1 MLQVNQLHKDFGSRI
16 LLEGVTFN
24 MSKSEKMGLVG
35 RNGHGKS
42 TLLKI
47 IAGIENSSS
56 GTVSFPKGYR
66 LGYLSQHLS
75 FSKETVLTE
84 CLEVL
89 DGDENQA
96 YKVYSFLDGLG
107 FQPEDYEKNPMSFS
121 GGMQLRIHLAK
132 TLLSDSDILLLDEPT
147 NYLDLSSM
155 IWLGQYLKSLK
166 SEIIIIS
173 HNKQF
178 MNSVCDSIGGIY
190 LRKFKK
196 VKGDTYKYYEQ
207 LQIEQ
212 EVQEKAKVNQDK
224 KIKHM
229 QSFVDK
235 YRAKARGASQ
245 AQSRLKSLQK
255 MEDLSLEEDQGLI
268 NFRFHYAAFSAKI
281 LCEIKDLA
289 FAYPEKELLFKNLN
303 IPIRANDR
311 IGIVGLNGKGK
322 STLLKLLSK
331 KLQPSTGELRFHNK
345 CIDGFFGQ
353 TNIDLLNPTITV
365 QDEIA
370 SANPELETSLVRSI
384 CGSLLFSGDD
394 ALKKVSVLSGGE
406 KSRVLLGKILAQKC
420 NMLLLD
426 EPNNHL
432 DMESIEILIEELN
445 SFPGAVV
452 IVCHDMDIL
461 QRVCKKFIVF
471 HEDNAFEFL
480 GGFDDYYNKFLKNNS
495 TGEVS
500 TVIKNTSN
508 SKNQNKRIMSKEFK
522 TTLRKLERDIQKT
535 EELIYKIESEIEDKE
550 KLLSELDSSNQE
562 EINRGSQE
570 WQELKNQLEKNFSKL
585 EKYYEEKEQ
594 LEKENI

>member
-1 MLQVNQLHKDFGSRI
+1 MLQVNQLNKDYGSRI
-16 LLEGVTFN
+16 LLEDITFN
-24 MSKSEKMGLVG
+24 MNKGEKMGLVG

-66 LGYLSQHLS
+66 VGYLSQHLS
-75 FSKETVLTE
+75 FSHKTVLAE

-89 DGDENQA
+89 NGDENQA

-107 FQPEDYEKNPMSFS
+107 FQAADYEKDPMSFS

-132 TLLSDSDILLLDEPT
+132 TLLSDSDLLLLDEPT
-147 NYLDLSSM
+147 NYLDLYSM

-196 VKGDTYKYYEQ
+196 VKGTTHKYYEQ
-207 LQIEQ
+207 LQMEQ
-212 EVQEKAKVNQDK
+212 EVQEKAKANQDK

-229 QSFVDK
+229 QNFVDK

-245 AQSRLKSLQK
+245 AQSRLKALQK
-255 MEDLSLEEDQGLI
+255 MEDLNLEEDQAFI
-268 NFRFHYAAFSAKI
+268 NFRFHYAQFPAKI
-281 LCEIKDLA
+281 LCEVKDVS
-289 FAYPEKELLFKNLN
+289 FAYPEKDLLFQNLN

-322 STLLKLLSK
+322 STLLKLLAK
-331 KLQPSTGELRFHNK
+331 KLQPTNGEMRFHNK

-353 TNIDLLNPTITV
+353 TNIDLLNPTLTV

-370 SANPELETSLVRSI
+370 AANPELETSLVRSI

-394 ALKKVSVLSGGE
+394 ALKKINVLSGGE

-432 DMESIEILIEELN
+432 DMESIEILIDELN
-445 SFPGAVV
+445 NFPGAVV

-461 QRVCKKFIVF
+461 KRVCKKFIVF

-480 GGFDDYYNKFLKNNS
+480 GDFDDYYNKYIINSSNNEYAAEEKKESIS
-495 TGEVS
+495 T
-500 TVIKNTSN
+500 
-508 SKNQNKRIMSKEFK
+508 NQNQRMMSKEFK
-522 TTLRKLERDIQKT
+522 AAFRKVEREINKT
-535 EELIYKIESEIEDKE
+535 EELIYKLESQIEEKE
-550 KLLSELDSSNQE
+550 KSLSELDSSNQE
-562 EINRGSQE
+562 AINQGSQE
-570 WQELKNQLEKNFSKL
+570 WQNLKNQLEDNFSKL
-585 EKYYEEKEQ
+585 EKLYEEKEQ
-594 LEKENI
+594 LEKGK